1 MTPKTKAHGFVIRRI
16 WDGKQSVSRNLKL
29 KLFECASS
37 AWRAFNGNRKPSD
50 ADMESIKE
58 NGWYVEPTCLLPPS
72 TIDKVREFVEAMR
85 KRDLNQ
91 SEIYYAAELLKLLP
105 EVE

>member
-1 MTPKTKAHGFVIRRI
+1 MTQKTKAHGYAHRI
-16 WDGKQSVSRNLKL
+16 LLG
-29 KLFECASS
+29 LFTNPKVGSPGILEIYCAEGE
-37 AWRAFNGNRKPSD
+37 AIA
-50 ADMESIKE
+50 
-58 NGWYVEPTCLLPPS
+58 VTEPVCLIPPS
-72 TIDKVREFVEAMR
+72 TCDRVREFVEAMR

>member
-1 MTPKTKAHGFVIRRI
+1 MTQKTKAHGYCSKGELHRATVT
-16 WDGKQSVSRNLKL
+16 KQFANLYMNKNPTR
-29 KLFECASS
+29 EM
-37 AWRAFNGNRKPSD
+37 P
-50 ADMESIKE
+50 
-58 NGWYVEPTCLLPPS
+58 EPICLLSPS